1 MLGKLAAYAIAFLV
15 LAGIPLVFFPF
26 SLALAM
32 GTKKTMGKWA
42 APFVFPVLDAFQI
55 ACGVLI
61 AEWVIHKIGQ
71 PCSWLMFL
79 VPGCL
84 MVQNDLMRI
93 NRVRAGTS
101 NVERILERGG
111 EPQSYDQRHDLWVER
126 GRLVGDVVG
135 WIVGTS
141 LVLRSAPFF

>member
-26 SLALAM
+26 NLALMM
-32 GTKKTMGKWA
+32 GAKKTMGKWTA
-42 APFVFPVLDAFQI
+42 TFVFPAFGAFQI

-61 AEWVIHKIGQ
+61 AGWVIHKIGQ

-79 VPGCL
+79 VPGYL
-84 MVQNDLMRI
+84 MVRNDVMRI
-93 NRVRAGTS
+93 NRVRAGAS
-101 NVERILERGG
+101 NVKRILERGG
-111 EPQSYDQRHDLWVER
+111 ETQSYDQRHDLWVER
-126 GRLVGDVVG
+126 GHLVGDVVG
-135 WIVGTS
+135 WIVGMS